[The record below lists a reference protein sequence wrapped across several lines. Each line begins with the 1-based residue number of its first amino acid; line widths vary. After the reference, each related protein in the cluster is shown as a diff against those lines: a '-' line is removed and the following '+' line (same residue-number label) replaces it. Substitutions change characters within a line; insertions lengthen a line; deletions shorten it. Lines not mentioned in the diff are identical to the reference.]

1 MTSLDLDSTY
11 LDFWIDP
18 AKGDRIQWS
27 WHGPLR
33 ELSFDH
39 YVTATLILSDSVVHH
54 VIYSRR
60 AAECTASHWI
70 EVLTGMLGRRELDWM
85 THDRDPGRLACLSL
99 MDGPNLYSESD
110 LDYSLLSFF
119 EGADE
124 ERSWTNTNT
133 WIYPRNDHWIIS
145 ITTMICSLN
154 FPDEEDAT
162 ALSMAKEAFEKE
174 YKVLYEHRLETTT
187 LEQWREQAR
196 EFLRQVYSHLE
207 TPFEIP

>member
-11 LDFWIDP
+11 LDFLIDP

-39 YVTATLILSDSVVHH
+39 YVTATLILSDSTVHH

-85 THDRDPGRLACLSL
+85 AFGKEPGRLACLSL
-99 MDGPNLYSESD
+99 MDGPNLYWDSD
-110 LDYSLLSFF
+110 LNYSLLCFLQGKSLR
-119 EGADE
+119 DPW
-124 ERSWTNTNT
+124 SNTNT
-133 WIYPRNDHWIIS
+133 WIYPFDNYWLIS
-145 ITTMICSLN
+145 VTAVICSLN

-196 EFLRQVYSHLE
+196 AFLRQVYSHLE